1 MSLFSTCVYFCRII
15 IKAFMQN
22 HELIRLINLSLQ
34 NDKNAFRQIVESH
47 QYMIFAL
54 AFRML
59 GNEEDAKDIAQDT
72 FIRIW
77 THLSDFNPEK
87 KFSTWIYRITANLC
101 LDKLKRLKFIALD
114 SNDFEVINSLSEN
127 FEFELTNKELGGI
140 ITALTN
146 ELSPK
151 QKLVFT
157 LRYIEELE
165 VEEIIEIT
173 GLSAEKIK
181 SNLYVARQTVRK
193 KLANYEST
201 KR

>member
-1 MSLFSTCVYFCRII
+1 
-15 IKAFMQN
+15 MQN

-77 THLSDFNPEK
+77 THLSDFNCEK

-127 FEFELTNKELGGI
+127 FEFELTNKELGEI

-193 KLANYEST
+193 KLENYEST